1 MTCQFT
7 FGGLRKRSLTVKGS
21 GCVALGHP
29 VTSAKNWLLEEDDRS
44 KADGGF
50 GTAPALLLQ
59 HPLAKRPMVA
69 AGGGAAKAEPNRR
82 RRYPPI
88 LRTAGILSVT
98 PKLGAQALR
107 GGGV

>member
-7 FGGLRKRSLTVKGS
+7 FSGLRKKALTVKGS

-59 HPLAKRPMVA
+59 AST
-69 AGGGAAKAEPNRR
+69 GQTTNGCGRR
-82 RRYPPI
+82 RRCEGGDEQATPI
-88 LRTAGILSVT
+88 PSDFEDSRNLERHAE
-98 PKLGAQALR
+98 A
-107 GGGV
+107 